1 MSENKNSPGGTLSA
15 LIHAS
20 VGNAANF
27 RVAFFGQAFI
37 GFLYSFGYFDLKL
50 AGFVIGFVMPV
61 IWVICTYRLLKVKAM
76 MYESLPFPRWIKKE
90 PGNSLVIIM
99 DIVFLALIWFF
110 ILSGLYAATWI
121 KAMFTLFFPLLT
133 LAMLRN
139 LYNYPP
145 DEPNREN

>member
-1 MSENKNSPGGTLSA
+1 MSENKNSPGPVLTA

-20 VGNAANF
+20 VGNRVNY

-50 AGFVIGFVMPV
+50 AGFIIGFVIPV
-61 IWVICTYRLLKVKAM
+61 IWVIATYRLLKKKAVE
-76 MYESLPFPRWIKKE
+76 YESLPFPRWIRKE
-90 PGNSLVIIM
+90 PGNSLVIIL
-99 DIVFLALIWFF
+99 DIVFLSLIWFF
-110 ILSGLYAATWI
+110 ILSGLYAVTWI
-121 KAMFTLFFPLLT
+121 KVMFALFFPLLT

-145 DEPNREN
+145 GSATKRE